1 MGKDPEK
8 LFDKINV
15 QFWEKDHDIDK
26 ALAGYDD
33 LLLLLESG
41 DYDNLELEGNS
52 VIYDYKTDARSHYDN
67 LKQKIHSFYG
77 QNLVL
82 HKKLFKEGMLEL
94 DKAIQTNP
102 ENKDMFK
109 IKIKTIENYKKLKEE
124 EDGREHPELSE
135 EVLKCCDK
143 QLSIDNEDFFSWLA
157 KSRTNFDLKRYEES
171 NECEDVI
178 LRLIQEQ
185 DWINPKQ
192 RSLSLHTKAT
202 NYYFLN
208 RPIEAK
214 KCLLEVLEL
223 DPNNEVALEDLHDIE
238 KKGGLAERVEM
249 AEAQKKTEKNSSI
262 SQESESN
269 FCENCGKSLSSTT
282 KFCGKCGTPKP

>member
-1 MGKDPEK
+1 MG
-8 LFDKINV
+8 LFRRKKKAENERGKMPSSEVKQSAWKEYSTRQEEGGTKMNIHEISPIMSKGSGSLPKPIGGV
-15 QFWEKDHDIDK
+15 ID
-26 ALAGYDD
+26 A
-33 LLLLLESG
+33 
-41 DYDNLELEGNS
+41 
-52 VIYDYKTDARSHYDN
+52 V
-67 LKQKIHSFYG
+67 
-77 QNLVL
+77 
-82 HKKLFKEGMLEL
+82 
-94 DKAIQTNP
+94 
-102 ENKDMFK
+102 
-109 IKIKTIENYKKLKEE
+109 
-124 EDGREHPELSE
+124 LSE
-135 EVLKCCDK
+135 EKIIQTTK
-143 QLSIDNEDFFSWLA
+143 QASSLIDGGKYQEALEFCEKIISTNCFGRNDSDYLDIWLQ
-157 KSRTNFDLKRYEES
+157 KSSAYFNLKRYEES

-178 LRLIQEQ
+178 LRLIQKISKTDKDFFQ
-185 DWINPKQ
+185 TLTPAKQ

-223 DPNNEVALEDLHDIE
+223 DPYEVALEDLHDIE

-269 FCENCGKSLSSTT
+269 FCENCGKSLSSAT